1 MRTPK
6 DPLFD
11 SLGATKFSPIAAA
24 TDKNPNSPAS
34 PSERFGS
41 CCKAAKKPLINKK
54 MKYSV
59 LQSLQHP
66 LQHLQHPLQHPLQR
80 NSGGK
85 QCFLMRTISKF

>member
-66 LQHLQHPLQHPLQR
+66 LQHPLQR